1 MNSSNCRGFFE
12 DMFDGYSE
20 SFMLPTDKPE
30 GNGGT
35 FETDLDIA
43 TVDSIAKRNGVPGD
57 AVCFAAFAYAL
68 SRFSGGSE
76 SVFVLSGDGIRVPV
90 RLGCGDRPVEEFLKE
105 ASEMLE
111 GCRSHACKFTYKE
124 LADLDMVADVVY
136 GPPGGGSDFAFEASG
151 TVRITYG
158 PNRSRAMVERFAGL
172 FRTVLEGFGKGGSL
186 GGIAIQ
192 SEEDARLVEAA
203 NQTYCDLG
211 YETLVDI
218 WEIGSRG
225 NDGIFCKSGD
235 RSVTYQDAER
245 ISRAVA
251 SFLID
256 SGIERGSRV
265 AYMTSC
271 SEWYMLATLSVTRA
285 GCSFVPLDMRHP
297 DERIA
302 DILDDCGAVAVLV
315 DAEGTER
322 MSSPDLC
329 GYRTIRLEDA
339 SSHSADSDLPADIEG
354 SSEALVIYTSGST
367 GKPKGVSVTHLALA
381 NTVSGLQSIHSPV
394 PIEVAALWARPVYI
408 PHHFEQWINIVRGI
422 TSVIVPDELAF
433 DPAGLAALFKREGI
447 TQTFLVSQLAKIFL
461 RTVGSAGLRLLCA
474 GGDVIGTLDDDRDG
488 IVSFMYGSSEA
499 AISNCSFRRERCD
512 GTSVGPLISNAN
524 IYIVDAEMR
533 QVPYGAVGE
542 LCVAGYGVTP
552 GYVNNEALTRE
563 RLVPNPFCDREG
575 FRTLF
580 RTGDYGRF
588 LPDGSV
594 GIMGRR
600 DGMVKIRGHRVEL
613 SEVESAIHK
622 DRRVGNLAVI
632 AREGP
637 DGERD
642 LVAYIVSDE
651 GITPGEVRSLVE
663 SCKPPYMVPTHV
675 VMLDSIPMTLTG
687 KVDRAKL
694 PDPEFDTAGS
704 KTRGHEPADVL
715 ARAMSQ
721 AIGAPG
727 FGPNDDFTRNGGD
740 SLKAA
745 KVITILK
752 EMEDANPS
760 MPEMSTKITPVD
772 ILKLRKPRRIVASME
787 DRFEIVPMYTYESGF
802 PLTDSMMSMYF
813 LNGIGEFGACIS
825 MRYTQPEWTDP
836 DKLEAAIR
844 KVVDDNPVMHAWT
857 EKRDG
862 YPWAVFPGGLE
873 ISRVEGDPAEEL
885 KKMARPFDL
894 DHEPLSIISIC
905 KHGDTYSMLIHFSH
919 VVMDGQSVALVI
931 AAVEDAYCGIPSKRD
946 DRVLLAAAYDRQI
959 REQPAF
965 QKSKEMFL
973 KVVEGLPRDQT
984 LPVKGE
990 GTGRGRYR
998 VLLDTRPETLRGLT
1012 DRTGVSFNI
1021 LMSAAFGIALATHM
1035 GREESYFSMAAG
1047 RASIGVEDCI
1057 GCFPSSVPFRTR
1069 IGEDRDLSEMLN
1081 ELAETA
1087 YDCMAR
1093 KNYPSW
1099 EREADGIKHQF
1110 FFQYNPYLS
1119 LPSELAV
1126 PGFDTSGLDVDVDM
1140 LVPSTFMF
1148 NIEVINVGDLFGMV
1162 FYSPARYPD
1171 SQIEEIIDRFDRA
1184 LESMC
1189 HRKTLFEVLK
1199 DVNEGRRGPKN
1210 QKDNMARP
1218 QPGRLSLIRG
1228 CARAPA

>member
-1 MNSSNCRGFFE
+1 VNSSNCRRFFE
-12 DMFDGYSE
+12 DMFEGYSE
-20 SFMLPTDKPE
+20 SFMVPTDKPE

-35 FETDLDIA
+35 FETDLDMA

-90 RLGCGDRPVEEFLKE
+90 RMACSDRPVGAFLKE

-111 GCRSHACKFTYKE
+111 GCRSHACVLTYRE

-136 GPPGGGSDFAFEASG
+136 GPPEDGTDFAFEASG

-158 PNRSRAMVERFAGL
+158 PNRPRDMVERFAGL
-172 FRTVLEGFGKGGSL
+172 FNMILEGFKEEESL
-186 GGIAIQ
+186 GQITIQ
-192 SEEDARLVEAA
+192 SEEDARLIKEA
-203 NQTYCDLG
+203 NNTYCDLE
-211 YETLVDI
+211 YETLIDM
-218 WEIGSRG
+218 WKIGFGKSEG
-225 NDGIFCKSGD
+225 MFCKSGD
-235 RSVTYQDAER
+235 TVVTYQEAER
-245 ISRAVA
+245 ISNAIA
-251 SFLID
+251 SFLIE
-256 SGIERGSRV
+256 SGIGRGSRV

-271 SEWYMLATLSVTRA
+271 SVWYMLTPLSVAKA
-285 GCSFVPLDMRHP
+285 GCAFVPLDLRHP

-302 DILDDCGAVAVLV
+302 DILDDCGAAAVLV
-315 DAEGTER
+315 DAAGAEK
-322 MSSPDLC
+322 MSSPILSK
-329 GYRTIRLEDA
+329 YRAIRLEEAAESGA
-339 SSHSADSDLPADIEG
+339 SADLPADIG
-354 SSEALVIYTSGST
+354 KDSEALVIYTSGST
-367 GKPKGVSVTHLALA
+367 GKPKGVSITHLALA
-381 NTVSGLQSIHSPV
+381 NTVIGLRNAHRPL
-394 PIEVAALWARPVYI
+394 PIGVAAVWARPVYI
-408 PHHFEQWINIVRGI
+408 PHHFEQWINIVRGLP
-422 TSVIVPDELAF
+422 SVIVPDEVAF
-433 DPAGLAALFKREGI
+433 DPAGLATLFRKEDI
-447 TQTFLVSQLAKIFL
+447 KQTFLVSQLAKIFI
-461 RTVGSAGLRLLCA
+461 RTVGSAGLKLLCT
-474 GGDVIGTLDDDRDG
+474 GGDVIGSLEDDKDG
-488 IVSFMYGSSEA
+488 VVSFMYGSSEA
-499 AISNCSFRRERCD
+499 VISNCSFRKERYD
-512 GTSVGPLISNAN
+512 DTSVGPLISNAN
-524 IYIVDAEMR
+524 MYIVDAEMR

-542 LCVAGYGVTP
+542 LCVAGYGITP
-552 GYVNNEALTRE
+552 GYVNNEALTKE
-563 RLVPNPFCDREG
+563 RLIPNPFSDREG
-575 FRTLF
+575 FRTIF

-594 GIMGRR
+594 GMMGRR

-613 SEVESAIHK
+613 ADVESAIQK
-622 DRRVGNLAVI
+622 DRRVRNLAVI
-632 AREGP
+632 ARKGP
-637 DGERD
+637 DEERD
-642 LVAYIVSDE
+642 LIAYIVSKE
-651 GITPGEVRSLVE
+651 GITAEEVRSLVA
-663 SCKPPYMVPTHV
+663 SCKPSYMVPAHV

-687 KVDRAKL
+687 KVDRTKL
-694 PDPEFDTAGS
+694 PDPEYDATGPDD
-704 KTRGHEPADVL
+704 KGNEPADFL

-721 AIGAPG
+721 AIGVPG
-727 FGPNDDFTRNGGD
+727 FGPDDDFTRNGGD
-740 SLKAA
+740 SLRAA

-752 EMEDANPS
+752 EMEDADPS

-813 LNGIGEFGACIS
+813 LNGIGESGACIS

-836 DKLEAAIR
+836 DRLEAAIR

-946 DRVLLAAAYDRQI
+946 DRVLLTAAYDRQI

-1140 LVPSTFMF
+1140 LVPPTFMF

-1189 HRKTLFEVLK
+1189 HRETLFDVLK
-1199 DVNEGRRGPKN
+1199 DVNEGRR
-1210 QKDNMARP
+1210 
-1218 QPGRLSLIRG
+1218 
-1228 CARAPA
+1228 